1 MLKIA
6 ECCCTTKELP
16 HFPPVCGGG
25 GGGGGAAGKR
35 DSDPNQLDVSDGRV
49 YIAVTSSLLC
59 EGWFTEATGIK
70 TAGKPVG

>member
-25 GGGGGAAGKR
+25 GGATGKH
-35 DSDPNQLDVSDGRV
+35 DSDPNQLDFGDEHIYTV
-49 YIAVTSSLLC
+49 VTSSLLC
-59 EGWFTEATGIK
+59 EGWFTEVTGIK
-70 TAGKPVG
+70 IVGKPVV